1 MISVLLADDHAMM
14 REGLSVLLTGA
25 GMEIVGSV
33 GNGRDA
39 VRVAKATAPDVVLMD
54 LTMPEMNGIEATR
67 QICIRMPWARVV
79 VLSMHSNREHVYQAM
94 KAGATGYVL
103 KDAASAELVQAVRAV
118 CAGRRYVS
126 PAIGL
131 LSELSE
137 LSEQRGPLESLSTRE
152 SQVLQLVVEGRT
164 SGEIAHAINLSKT
177 TVDTY
182 RSRLMKKLG
191 VSDVA
196 SLVKLAV
203 QHGLTPPA

>member
-1 MISVLLADDHAMM
+1 MTRVLLADDHAMM

-39 VRVAKATAPDVVLMD
+39 VRVATALMPDVVLMD

-67 QICIRMPWARVV
+67 QICARMPATQVV

-94 KAGATGYVL
+94 KAGAMGYVL
-103 KDAASAELVQAVRAV
+103 KDAASAELVKAVRAA

-126 PAIGL
+126 SAIGL
-131 LSELSE
+131 LSELSG
-137 LSEQRGPLESLSTRE
+137 QRGPLESLSTRE
-152 SQVLQLVVEGRT
+152 GQVLQLVVEGRT
-164 SGEIAHAINLSKT
+164 SGEIAQAINLSKT
-177 TVDTY
+177 SVDTY

-203 QHGLTPPA
+203 QHGLTPPG

>member
-1 MISVLLADDHAMM
+1 MTRVLLADDHAMM
-14 REGLSVLLTGA
+14 REGLSVLLTKA

-39 VRVAKATAPDVVLMD
+39 VRVATATTPDVVLMD

-67 QICIRMPWARVV
+67 QICARTPATQVV

-103 KDAASAELVQAVRAV
+103 KDAASAELVNAVRAV

-126 PAIGL
+126 SAIGL
-131 LSELSE
+131 LSEVLG
-137 LSEQRGPLESLSTRE
+137 QRGPLESLSARE

-164 SGEIAHAINLSKT
+164 SGEIAQAINLSKT
-177 TVDTY
+177 SVDTY

-196 SLVKLAV
+196 SLVKLAI
-203 QHGLTPPA
+203 QHGLTPSG

>member
-1 MISVLLADDHAMM
+1 MTRVLLADDHVMM

-33 GNGRDA
+33 GNGHDA
-39 VRVAKATAPDVVLMD
+39 VRVASVTLPDVVIMD
-54 LTMPEMNGIEATR
+54 LSMPEMNGIEATR
-67 QICIRMPWARVV
+67 QICTRTPSTQVV
-79 VLSMHSNREHVYQAM
+79 VLSMHADREHVYQAM

-103 KDAASAELVQAVRAV
+103 KDAASAELVKAVRAV

-126 PAIGL
+126 SAISL
-131 LSELSE
+131 LSDLSG
-137 LSEQRGPLESLSTRE
+137 QRGPLESLSTRE
-152 SQVLQLVVEGRT
+152 CQVLQLVVEGRT
-164 SGEIAHAINLSKT
+164 SSEIAHAINLSKT
-177 TVDTY
+177 SVDTY

-203 QHGLTPPA
+203 QHGLTPPG

>member
-1 MISVLLADDHAMM
+1 MTRVLLVDDHAMM
-14 REGLSVLLTGA
+14 REGLSVLLENA

-39 VRVAKATAPDVVLMD
+39 VRVATATRPDVVLMD

-67 QICIRMPWARVV
+67 QICARTSATQVV
-79 VLSMHSNREHVYQAM
+79 MLSMHSNREHVYQAM
-94 KAGATGYVL
+94 NAGATGYVL
-103 KDAASAELVQAVRAV
+103 KDAASAELVKAVRAV

-126 PAIGL
+126 SAIGL
-131 LSELSE
+131 LSEVLG
-137 LSEQRGPLESLSTRE
+137 QRGPLESLSTRE
-152 SQVLQLVVEGRT
+152 GQVLQLVVEGRT
-164 SGEIAHAINLSKT
+164 SGEIAQAINLSKT
-177 TVDTY
+177 SVDTY

-203 QHGLTPPA
+203 QHGLTPPG

>member
-1 MISVLLADDHAMM
+1 MTRVLLADDHAMM

-33 GNGRDA
+33 GNGHDA
-39 VRVAKATAPDVVLMD
+39 VRVASVTLPDVVVMD
-54 LTMPEMNGIEATR
+54 LSMPEMNGIEATR
-67 QICIRMPWARVV
+67 QICTRTPSTQVV
-79 VLSMHSNREHVYQAM
+79 VLSMHADREHVYQAM

-103 KDAASAELVQAVRAV
+103 KDAASAELVKAVRAV

-126 PAIGL
+126 SAIGL
-131 LSELSE
+131 LSDLSG
-137 LSEQRGPLESLSTRE
+137 QRGPLESLSTRE
-152 SQVLQLVVEGRT
+152 CQVLQLVVEGRT
-164 SGEIAHAINLSKT
+164 SGEIAHAISLSKT
-177 TVDTY
+177 SVDTY

-203 QHGLTPPA
+203 QHGLTPPG

>member
-1 MISVLLADDHAMM
+1 MTKVLLADDHAMM
-14 REGLSVLLTGA
+14 REGISVLLTKA

-39 VRVAKATAPDVVLMD
+39 VRVATATRPDVVLMD

-67 QICIRMPWARVV
+67 QICARTPATQVV
-79 VLSMHSNREHVYQAM
+79 MLSMHSNREHVYQAM
-94 KAGATGYVL
+94 NAGATGYVL
-103 KDAASAELVQAVRAV
+103 KDAASAELVKAVRAV

-126 PAIGL
+126 SAIGL
-131 LSELSE
+131 LSEISG
-137 LSEQRGPLESLSTRE
+137 QYGPLESLSARE
-152 SQVLQLVVEGRT
+152 GQVLQMVVEGRT
-164 SGEIAHAINLSKT
+164 SSEIAHAINLSKT
-177 TVDTY
+177 SVDTY

-203 QHGLTPPA
+203 QHGLTPPG

>member
-1 MISVLLADDHAMM
+1 MTRVLLADDHAMM
-14 REGLSVLLTGA
+14 REGLSVLLKGA

-39 VRVAKATAPDVVLMD
+39 VRVATATTPDVVLMD

-67 QICIRMPWARVV
+67 QICARMPATQVV
-79 VLSMHSNREHVYQAM
+79 VLSMHSNREQVYQAM
-94 KAGATGYVL
+94 KAGAMGYVL
-103 KDAASAELVQAVRAV
+103 KDAASAELVKAVRAV

-126 PAIGL
+126 SAIGL
-131 LSELSE
+131 LSELSG
-137 LSEQRGPLESLSTRE
+137 QRGPLESLSTRE
-152 SQVLQLVVEGRT
+152 GQVLQLVVEGRT
-164 SGEIAHAINLSKT
+164 SGEIAQAINLSKT
-177 TVDTY
+177 SVDTY

-203 QHGLTPPA
+203 QHGLTPPG

>member
-1 MISVLLADDHAMM
+1 MTRVLLADDHAMM

-39 VRVAKATAPDVVLMD
+39 VRVATATTPDVVLMD

-67 QICIRMPWARVV
+67 QICARMPATQVV

-94 KAGATGYVL
+94 KAGAMGYVL
-103 KDAASAELVQAVRAV
+103 KDAASAELVKAVRAV
-118 CAGRRYVS
+118 CAGKRYVS
-126 PAIGL
+126 SAIGL
-131 LSELSE
+131 LSELSG
-137 LSEQRGPLESLSTRE
+137 QRGPLESLSTRE
-152 SQVLQLVVEGRT
+152 GQVLQLVVEGRT
-164 SGEIAHAINLSKT
+164 SGEIAQAINLSKT
-177 TVDTY
+177 SVDTY

-203 QHGLTPPA
+203 QHGLTPPG

>member
-1 MISVLLADDHAMM
+1 MTRVLLADDHAMM

-25 GMEIVGSV
+25 EMEIVGSV
-33 GNGRDA
+33 GNGHDA
-39 VRVAKATAPDVVLMD
+39 IRVASVTLPDVVVMD
-54 LTMPEMNGIEATR
+54 LSMPEMNGIEATR
-67 QICIRMPWARVV
+67 QICTRTPSTQVV
-79 VLSMHSNREHVYQAM
+79 MLSMHADREHVYQAM

-103 KDAASAELVQAVRAV
+103 KDAASAELVKAVRAV

-126 PAIGL
+126 SAIGL
-131 LSELSE
+131 LSDLSG
-137 LSEQRGPLESLSTRE
+137 QRGPLESLSTRE
-152 SQVLQLVVEGRT
+152 CQVLQLVVEGRT

-177 TVDTY
+177 SVDTY

-203 QHGLTPPA
+203 QHGLTPPG

>member
-1 MISVLLADDHAMM
+1 MTKVLLADDHAMM
-14 REGLSVLLTGA
+14 REGISVLLTKA

-39 VRVAKATAPDVVLMD
+39 VRVATATRPDVVLMD

-67 QICIRMPWARVV
+67 QICARTPATQVV
-79 VLSMHSNREHVYQAM
+79 MLSMHSNREHVYQAM
-94 KAGATGYVL
+94 NAGATGYVL
-103 KDAASAELVQAVRAV
+103 KDAASAELVKAVRAV

-126 PAIGL
+126 SAIGL
-131 LSELSE
+131 LSEISR
-137 LSEQRGPLESLSTRE
+137 QHGPLESLSARE
-152 SQVLQLVVEGRT
+152 GQVLQMVVEGRT
-164 SGEIAHAINLSKT
+164 SSEIAHAINLSKT
-177 TVDTY
+177 SVDTY

-203 QHGLTPPA
+203 QHGLTPPG

>member
-1 MISVLLADDHAMM
+1 MTRVLLADDHAMM
-14 REGLSVLLTGA
+14 REGLSVLLTKA
-25 GMEIVGSV
+25 GMEVVGSV

-39 VRVAKATAPDVVLMD
+39 VRVAIATMPDVVLMD

-67 QICIRMPWARVV
+67 QICTRMPRAQVV
-79 VLSMHSNREHVYQAM
+79 MLSMHSNREHVYQAL

-103 KDAASAELVQAVRAV
+103 KDAASAELVTAVRTV

-137 LSEQRGPLESLSTRE
+137 HRGPLESLSARE

-177 TVDTY
+177 SVDTY

-191 VSDVA
+191 VPDVA

-203 QHGLTPPA
+203 RHGLTPPD

>member
-1 MISVLLADDHAMM
+1 MTRVLLADDHAMM

-39 VRVAKATAPDVVLMD
+39 VRVASALMPDVVLMD

-67 QICIRMPWARVV
+67 QISVRTPATQVV

-94 KAGATGYVL
+94 KAGAMGYVL
-103 KDAASAELVQAVRAV
+103 KDAASAELVKAVRAV

-126 PAIGL
+126 SAIGL
-131 LSELSE
+131 LSELSG
-137 LSEQRGPLESLSTRE
+137 QRGPLESLSTRE

-164 SGEIAHAINLSKT
+164 SGDIAQAINLSKT
-177 TVDTY
+177 SVDTY

-203 QHGLTPPA
+203 QHGLTPPG

>member
-1 MISVLLADDHAMM
+1 MTKVLLADDHAMM
-14 REGLSVLLTGA
+14 REGLSMLLTGA

-33 GNGRDA
+33 ANGHDA
-39 VRVAKATAPDVVLMD
+39 VRVASVTSPDVVVMD

-67 QICIRMPWARVV
+67 QICARTPATQVV

-94 KAGATGYVL
+94 KAGATAYVL
-103 KDAASAELVQAVRAV
+103 KDAASTELVKAVRAV

-131 LSELSE
+131 LSE

-164 SGEIAHAINLSKT
+164 SGEIAHAISLSKT
-177 TVDTY
+177 SVDTY

-203 QHGLTPPA
+203 QHGLTPPG

>member
-1 MISVLLADDHAMM
+1 MIRVLLADDHAMM

-33 GNGRDA
+33 GNGHDA
-39 VRVAKATAPDVVLMD
+39 VRAASLTLPDVVVMD
-54 LTMPEMNGIEATR
+54 LTMPEMNGMEATR
-67 QICIRMPWARVV
+67 QICIRTPATQVV

-103 KDAASAELVQAVRAV
+103 KDAASAELVKAVRAA

-126 PAIGL
+126 SAIGL
-131 LSELSE
+131 ISELSG
-137 LSEQRGPLESLSTRE
+137 QRGPLESLSKRE
-152 SQVLQLVVEGRT
+152 CQVLQLVVEGHT
-164 SGEIAHAINLSKT
+164 SNEIERSINLSKPS
-177 TVDTY
+177 VDTY

-196 SLVKLAV
+196 SLVKFAV
-203 QHGLTPPA
+203 QHGLTPPS

>member
-1 MISVLLADDHAMM
+1 MTRVLLADDHAMM

-33 GNGRDA
+33 GNGHDA
-39 VRVAKATAPDVVLMD
+39 IRVASVTLPDVVVMD
-54 LTMPEMNGIEATR
+54 LSMPEMNGIEATR
-67 QICIRMPWARVV
+67 QICTRTPSTQVV
-79 VLSMHSNREHVYQAM
+79 VLSMHADREHVYQAM

-103 KDAASAELVQAVRAV
+103 KDAASAELVKAVRAV

-126 PAIGL
+126 SAISL
-131 LSELSE
+131 LSDLSG
-137 LSEQRGPLESLSTRE
+137 QRGPLESLSTRE
-152 SQVLQLVVEGRT
+152 CQVLQLVVEGRT

-177 TVDTY
+177 SVDTY

-203 QHGLTPPA
+203 QHGLTPPG

>member
-1 MISVLLADDHAMM
+1 M
-14 REGLSVLLTGA
+14 
-25 GMEIVGSV
+25 
-33 GNGRDA
+33 
-39 VRVAKATAPDVVLMD
+39 
-54 LTMPEMNGIEATR
+54 
-67 QICIRMPWARVV
+67 
-79 VLSMHSNREHVYQAM
+79 
-94 KAGATGYVL
+94 GYVL
-103 KDAASAELVQAVRAV
+103 KDAASAELVKAVRAV

-131 LSELSE
+131 LSD

-164 SGEIAHAINLSKT
+164 SGEIAQAINLSKT

-203 QHGLTPPA
+203 QHGLTPAG

>member
-1 MISVLLADDHAMM
+1 MTRVLLADDHAMM
-14 REGLSVLLTGA
+14 REGLSVLLTKA

-39 VRVAKATAPDVVLMD
+39 VRVATATTPDVVLMD

-67 QICIRMPWARVV
+67 QICARTPATQVV

-103 KDAASAELVQAVRAV
+103 KDAASAELVNAVRAV

-126 PAIGL
+126 SAIGL
-131 LSELSE
+131 LSEVLG
-137 LSEQRGPLESLSTRE
+137 QRGPLESLSARE

-164 SGEIAHAINLSKT
+164 SGEIAQAINLSKT
-177 TVDTY
+177 SVDTY

-203 QHGLTPPA
+203 QHGLTPSG

>member
-1 MISVLLADDHAMM
+1 MTRVLLADDHAMM

-39 VRVAKATAPDVVLMD
+39 VRVATATTPDVVLMD

-67 QICIRMPWARVV
+67 QICARMPATQVV

-94 KAGATGYVL
+94 KAGAMGYVL
-103 KDAASAELVQAVRAV
+103 KDAASAELVKAVRAV

-126 PAIGL
+126 SAIGL
-131 LSELSE
+131 LSELSG
-137 LSEQRGPLESLSTRE
+137 QRGPLESLSTRE
-152 SQVLQLVVEGRT
+152 GQVLQLVVEGRT
-164 SGEIAHAINLSKT
+164 SGEIAQAINLSKT
-177 TVDTY
+177 SVDTY

-203 QHGLTPPA
+203 QHGLTPPG